1 MLLLWPKAF
10 LNHSEPPSVVII
22 LGVILSGCK
31 YCEFV
36 FSDDEEEAIC
46 QESEVTKEMLDEYLV
61 RLVTRELLDF
71 VCKSALR
78 IL

>member
-1 MLLLWPKAF
+1 ML
-10 LNHSEPPSVVII
+10 VVI
-22 LGVILSGCK
+22 LTWWK

-36 FSDDEEEAIC
+36 FSDDEEEVIC
-46 QESEVTKEMLDEYLV
+46 QESEATKEMLEEYLV

>member
-10 LNHSEPPSVVII
+10 LNHSEPPSVVI
-22 LGVILSGCK
+22 LNGWK

-36 FSDDEEEAIC
+36 FSDDEEEVIC